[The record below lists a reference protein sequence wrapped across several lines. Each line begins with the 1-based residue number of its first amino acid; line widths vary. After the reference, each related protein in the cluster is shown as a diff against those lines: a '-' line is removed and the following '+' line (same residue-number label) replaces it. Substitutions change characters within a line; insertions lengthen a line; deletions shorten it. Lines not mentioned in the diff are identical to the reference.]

1 MTIHR
6 LSPSGPFLPESIP
19 PVPPGVEY
27 AYVYSGPATSAQTIS
42 VGDSY
47 QNYSFSVTT
56 NTPASSHHVESTN
69 NEWEIDGGKLYY
81 NGDEEKEFLVHALFM
96 VGPVITLIS
105 GAGTAFTFG
114 MWGWSGLTSP
124 TDNPYHTNFVRM
136 VPNNLLIDFDAKTA
150 AIECAQS
157 SPQTI
162 AFPLIL
168 TNKVKMIPGQ
178 ELKFIL
184 WGSGP
189 DAQTVYAVFSAH
201 TQITI
206 IRVA

>member
-1 MTIHR
+1 MTINR

-19 PVPPGVEY
+19 PVSPGVEY
-27 AYVYSGPATSAQTIS
+27 AYVYAGAETNSQDIF

-56 NTPASSHHVESTN
+56 NEPASSHHVESTN
-69 NEWEIDGGKLYY
+69 DEWEIIDGKLYY
-81 NGDEEKEFLVHALFM
+81 NGDEEKEFLIHALFM
-96 VGPVITLIS
+96 VGPRS
-105 GAGTAFTFG
+105 GMIAEAGLVFTFG

-124 TDNPYHTNFVRM
+124 TDDPYHTNFVRLA
-136 VPNNLLIDFDAKTA
+136 PNRLEIDFSAETA
-150 AIECAQS
+150 SLGCS
-157 SPQTI
+157 QTQFQKI

-168 TNKVKMIPGQ
+168 TNKIKMTQGQ

-184 WGSGP
+184 WGSG
-189 DAQTVYAVFSAH
+189 DIETSFYVFSAY